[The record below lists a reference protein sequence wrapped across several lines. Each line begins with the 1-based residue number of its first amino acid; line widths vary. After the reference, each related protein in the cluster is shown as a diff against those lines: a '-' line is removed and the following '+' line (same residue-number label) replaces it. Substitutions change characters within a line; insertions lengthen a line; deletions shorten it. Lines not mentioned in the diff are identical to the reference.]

1 MAAADGSGG
10 CGPWRPSG
18 PEAWPGLG
26 DAGVRRT
33 RRGVLG
39 GALGGML
46 GGTCALVAARAAAG
60 DEAIGA
66 IERRRGGRL
75 GVFAVDTGSGAM
87 LAHRA
92 DERFLLCST
101 FKGVLAGL
109 VLARVDAGRDG
120 LARVVRYGRGDL
132 LPVSPLTQAHLAGG
146 AEGALSVEALCA
158 AILAVSDNAAANL
171 LLARV
176 GGPAALTAFARGIG
190 DATTRFDRYEP
201 AAGRRSGMLDTT
213 TPRAV
218 AGLAR
223 ALVLGDVLAPGSRT
237 RLEGWMAACS
247 VGRTRLRAAFP
258 PAWVVADR
266 TGTGDGACNDYAVVR
281 RAGRAP
287 LVAAAYHDAPGMEME
302 AQEAVLREAGMA
314 VAAWAG

>member
-1 MAAADGSGG
+1 MDDRT
-10 CGPWRPSG
+10 GPP
-18 PEAWPGLG
+18 
-26 DAGVRRT
+26 T

-39 GALGGML
+39 GA
-46 GGTCALVAARAAAG
+46 CALLGAAAAGPGVARAAAG
-60 DEAIGA
+60 DAIGA

-75 GVFAVDTGSGAM
+75 GMFAVDTGSGAV

-109 VLARVDAGRDG
+109 VLARVDAGRDD
-120 LARVVRYGRGDL
+120 LEQVVRYGREDL
-132 LPVSPLTQAHLAGG
+132 LPVSPVTEAHVE
-146 AEGALSVEALCA
+146 EGTLSVGALCA

-176 GGPAALTAFARGIG
+176 GGPAALTVFAREVG
-190 DATTRFDRYEP
+190 DRVTRFDRYEP
-201 AAGRRSGMLDTT
+201 GAGQRSGEMDTT
-213 TPRAV
+213 TPRGI
-218 AGLAR
+218 AGTAR
-223 ALVLGDVLAPGSRT
+223 ALVLGDVLGPPSRA
-237 RLEGWMAACS
+237 RLEGWMVACA

-258 PAWVVADR
+258 AGWAVGDR

-287 LVAAAYHDAPGMEME
+287 LVVAAYHDAPGMEMA
-302 AQEAVLREAGMA
+302 AQEAVLREVGAA
-314 VAAWAG
+314 VVAWAG